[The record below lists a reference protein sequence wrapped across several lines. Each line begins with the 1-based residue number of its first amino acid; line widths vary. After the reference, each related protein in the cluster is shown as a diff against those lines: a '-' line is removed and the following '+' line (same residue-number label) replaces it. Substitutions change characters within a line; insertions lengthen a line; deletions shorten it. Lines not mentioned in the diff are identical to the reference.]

1 MASLQNFTEREST
14 NLVKLRNADGH
25 ENMPK
30 HLDPHLYLPQDLKKS
45 TLTPAIRPKDLY
57 PPQLA

>member
-1 MASLQNFTEREST
+1 MACFQNFTEREST

-30 HLDPHLYLPQDLKKS
+30 HLDPHLYLPQDLKN
-45 TLTPAIRPKDLY
+45 LHLH
-57 PPQLA
+57 LL